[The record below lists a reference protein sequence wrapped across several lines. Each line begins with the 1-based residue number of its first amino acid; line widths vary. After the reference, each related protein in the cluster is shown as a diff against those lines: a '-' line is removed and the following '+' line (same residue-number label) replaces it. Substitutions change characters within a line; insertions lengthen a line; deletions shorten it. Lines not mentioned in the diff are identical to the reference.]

1 MKTNLTKKQVSSLC
15 SKDNKHG
22 SIKGLYY
29 EPEKKRL
36 TATNGHALITYNVE
50 SDENDS
56 TSVVPAEL
64 FKAKKTDICKY
75 EINGVASRI
84 TGTEKSSY
92 NLIDE
97 KFPDYESVTPE
108 IENSHEIAINL
119 ELLKKLCD
127 AVPVDSNKN
136 KYIKLTIDKDSSS
149 RAIKFQQYDSSNEE
163 NCNYNGLIM
172 PVRINK

>member
-1 MKTNLTKKQVSSLC
+1 MKTNLTEKQVSALC

-36 TATNGHALITYNVE
+36 TTTNGHALITYNVE

-56 TSVVPAEL
+56 TAVIPVEL
-64 FKAKKTDICKY
+64 FKAKKTDLCKY

-84 TGTEKSSY
+84 TGNEKSSY

-97 KFPDYESVTPE
+97 KFPNYEAVIPK

-127 AVPVDSNKN
+127 AVPVDSNNN
-136 KYIKLTIDKDSSS
+136 KHIKLTINKNNSSS
-149 RAIKFQQYDSSNEE
+149 AIKFEQYASGDEE
-163 NCNYNGLIM
+163 KPNYSGLIM